1 MQQCFLNI
9 QSTEKEINMPTKNI
23 IVSGAAGN
31 LGKAVV
37 SQFLQQGWKV
47 VGLVHHRSTTQEMHP
62 KDYQEWEVDLLN
74 ANATTQTVQAI
85 ISQLGTID
93 AAVLTAGGFTMGTIA
108 TTSLLDIQQQL
119 QLNFETAYNVA
130 KPVFAQM
137 QLQQSGTLFFIGSL
151 AGMNTQNGNGVTAYS
166 LSKSLLFQLANIIQ
180 AEAAGSAIKA
190 HVVVPSI
197 IDTPQNRAVMP
208 DADFSQWE
216 TPLQIATVIAQYA
229 NGNCTDTNSI
239 IIIRDRLLRQ

>member
-1 MQQCFLNI
+1 M
-9 QSTEKEINMPTKNI
+9 STKNI

-47 VGLVHHRSTTQEMHP
+47 VGLVHHRSATQEMHP

-74 ANATTQTVQAI
+74 ATATTQTVQAI

-93 AAVLTAGGFTMGTIA
+93 AAVLTAGGFAMGTIA
-108 TTSLLDIQQQL
+108 TTSLQDIQQQL
-119 QLNFETAYNVA
+119 QINFETAYNVA

-166 LSKSLLFQLANIIQ
+166 LSKSLLFQLANIIH
-180 AEAAGSAIKA
+180 AEAAGTDIKA

-197 IDTPQNRAVMP
+197 IDTPQNRAAMP
-208 DADFSQWE
+208 DADFSHWE
-216 TPLQIATVIAQYA
+216 TPQQIASVISRYA
-229 NGNCTDTNSI
+229 NGNSTDMNSVI
-239 IIIRDRLLRQ
+239 VIRDRSVRQ